1 MVSFSS
7 VLVVLCV
14 SLCMVDAITLNP
26 KPVME
31 MLQQHISK
39 KSSPDC
45 STCNKPNQF
54 CDYRSWTGLCKDCP
68 VCGIDHFC
76 DGHGMCKRCPGSY
89 LKATQAC
96 ERVDPTDP
104 KSEGTYVEGKAVKL
118 VFTTVGDSLFYLSAQ
133 PNVTDSTVAVPPPA
147 PTNSSVPAPSGNT
160 TTTTTTSPAREAI
173 SAVLSTIPSSHNIE
187 EITEGSGKYRVSFND
202 SLGGYLH
209 IIVPVDTNDNYE
221 GNNGDLSL
229 IDLKTLGVATVLRDF
244 DQFTTFNLE
253 HSASYSWRFRIGND
267 DHAKYIA
274 WCGEAT
280 CGDGVPSL
288 RLMSSFFC
296 GGLTTSGIR
305 CDIKITN

>member
-1 MVSFSS
+1 
-7 VLVVLCV
+7 
-14 SLCMVDAITLNP
+14 
-26 KPVME
+26 
-31 MLQQHISK
+31 
-39 KSSPDC
+39 
-45 STCNKPNQF
+45 
-54 CDYRSWTGLCKDCP
+54 
-68 VCGIDHFC
+68 
-76 DGHGMCKRCPGSY
+76 MCKRCPGSY

-104 KSEGTYVEGKAVKL
+104 RSEGTYVEGKAVKL
-118 VFTTVGDSLFYLSAQ
+118 VFTTVGDALFYLSAE
-133 PNVTDSTVAVPPPA
+133 PNVTDSAVAVPPPLVNI
-147 PTNSSVPAPSGNT
+147 TNTNTDVNATNT
-160 TTTTTTSPAREAI
+160 TTTTTVAAPPAREAI

-187 EITEGSGKYRVSFND
+187 EITEGSGQYRVSFND

-274 WCGEAT
+274 WCGQAT

-288 RLMSSFFC
+288 RLVSSFFC